1 MRGISKPYQLLL
13 EGLLSVDARLLAVAA
28 HGLVRCYGFR
38 GIHADETDRLEMA
51 VDLYGDGV
59 SVGDLLD
66 LAVDLVCA
74 AEMVEEAV
82 EAHHRD
88 GGEQE
93 RKDEDDSDEY
103 RLRSRAGED
112 AVLVAAGE
120 NGYGP
125 AGPEELD
132 SSKGHHVGE
141 EVRAETDEDGYPG
154 RRVVHD
160 PA

>member
-1 MRGISKPYQLLL
+1 VSP
-13 EGLLSVDARLLAVAA
+13 SVTSWT
-28 HGLVRCYGFR
+28 F
-38 GIHADETDRLEMA
+38 
-51 VDLYGDGV
+51 
-59 SVGDLLD
+59 
-66 LAVDLVCA
+66 AVDLVCA

-120 NGYGP
+120 NGYRP

-132 SSKGHHVGE
+132 SSQGHHVGE
-141 EVRAETDEDGYPG
+141 EVRAETDEVGYPG
-154 RRVVHD
+154 RRVVRD
-160 PA
+160 PAQGRTQDRSQGRQADGSQQPLSPGI